1 MRRLL
6 LGSRG
11 SALALR
17 QAQMVTDALKAVTP
31 GIEVE
36 TRVIQTTGDSRQDV
50 SLANL
55 GGQGVFVKEIEL
67 ALQAGHVDLAVHSLK
82 DMPAELPAGMT
93 LACFL
98 PRADVRDAFVSTD
111 RKRVEELSSGDR
123 VGTDS
128 RRRALQLRELRP
140 DLTVESIRGNVDTRV
155 HRAVSGDIDAVI
167 LAVAG
172 LERLGLLEHVAQY
185 FSVDEM
191 LPAVGQGIL
200 AVEARMADTE
210 VTDLLHAADIEASH
224 LAATAE
230 RAFLRRI
237 GAGCRLPVGA
247 YAELEG
253 TALRLRG
260 FLADEHEIAHRAELT
275 GSPGDAGMIGYEL
288 AEQLLGLAT
297 ARRAE

>member
-1 MRRLL
+1 MVVDT
-6 LGSRG
+6 
-11 SALALR
+11 LR
-17 QAQMVTDALKAVTP
+17 AVDP
-31 GIEVE
+31 DIEIE
-36 TRVIQTTGDSRQDV
+36 TRVIQTTGDNRRDV
-50 SLANL
+50 SLASL

-82 DMPAELPAGMT
+82 DMPAELPAGMS

-128 RRRALQLRELRP
+128 RRRALQLREMRP

-155 HRAVSGDIDAVI
+155 HRAVSGDIEAVI
-167 LAVAG
+167 VAVAG
-172 LERLGLLEHVAQY
+172 LERLGLLEHVSQY
-185 FSVDEM
+185 FSTDEM

-210 VTDLLHAADIEASH
+210 VVELLHEADDHASH
-224 LAATAE
+224 VAATAE
-230 RAFLRRI
+230 RAFLRRL

-247 YAELEG
+247 YAALEVDS
-253 TALRLRG
+253 LQLSG
-260 FLADEHEIAHRAELT
+260 FLADEHELPHRDSLT
-275 GSPGDAGMIGYEL
+275 GSAGDAGLIGYEL
-288 AEQLLGLAT
+288 AERLLAAAT
-297 ARRAE
+297 RRAV

>member
-17 QAQMVTDALKAVTP
+17 QAQLVIDTLRAVDSE
-31 GIEVE
+31 IEIE
-36 TRVIQTTGDSRQDV
+36 TQVIQTTGDNRRDV
-50 SLANL
+50 SLASL

-82 DMPAELPAGMT
+82 DMPAELPAGMS

-128 RRRALQLRELRP
+128 RRRALQLREMRP

-155 HRAVSGDIDAVI
+155 HRAVSGDIEAVI
-167 LAVAG
+167 VAVAG
-172 LERLGLLEHVAQY
+172 LERLGLLEHVSQY
-185 FSVDEM
+185 FSTDEM

-210 VTDLLHAADIEASH
+210 VIELLHEADDRASH
-224 LAATAE
+224 IAATAE
-230 RAFLRRI
+230 RAFLRRL

-247 YAELEG
+247 YA
-253 TALRLRG
+253 ALDGDSLQLSG
-260 FLADEHEIAHRAELT
+260 FLADEHELPHRDSLSGIA
-275 GSPGDAGMIGYEL
+275 GDAGLMGYEL
-288 AEQLLGLAT
+288 AERLLSAAT
-297 ARRAE
+297 RRSA

>member
-1 MRRLL
+1 MRPLR

-17 QAQMVTDALKAVTP
+17 QAQMTIDALRQARP
-31 GIEVE
+31 DLEVE
-36 TRVIQTTGDSRQDV
+36 VRTIQTTGDTRQDV
-50 SLANL
+50 SLMAL

-67 ALQAGHVDLAVHSLK
+67 ALQAGHIDLAVHSLK

-93 LACFL
+93 LAAVL
-98 PRADVRDAFVSTD
+98 PRADVRDAFVSTGS
-111 RKRVEELSSGDR
+111 KQVHQLSSGDR

-128 RRRALQLRELRP
+128 RRRVLQLRELRP
-140 DLTVESIRGNVDTRV
+140 DLTAESIRGNVDTRV
-155 HRAVSGDIDAVI
+155 HRAISGDIEAVI

-200 AVEARMADTE
+200 AIEARMADTE
-210 VTDLLHAADIEASH
+210 VTELLHQIDNYEARV
-224 LAATAE
+224 AATAE
-230 RAFLRRI
+230 RAYLRRL

-247 YAELEG
+247 YAELDG
-253 TALRLRG
+253 DTLRLRG
-260 FLADEHEIAHRAELT
+260 FLANENEIPRRETLS
-275 GSPGDAGMIGYEL
+275 GSPDDAGMIGYEL
-288 AEQLLGLAT
+288 AEMLLGRGASSP
-297 ARRAE
+297 A